1 MSFFNRRQKK
11 LALACKYNQLQEAYH
26 ESEKDLRMASRS
38 GNEKLLRK
46 AMKQHGDFEYAL
58 LFKNTPEYK
67 NLIKRGK
74 RKHVKD

>member
-11 LALACKYNQLQEAYH
+11 LALACKYSQLQEAYH
-26 ESEKDLRMASRS
+26 ESENDLRKASQT